1 MGAAL
6 RRLTMHWWRALTGGA
21 APVWDLP
28 ALLSAAD
35 PKAPLAERNLWL
47 VRLMEWL
54 RHPATGGEDAIAP
67 DPGRQPLPVLRL
79 RHLLNVLDR
88 NAEHRERVT
97 ALLARFWQE
106 IDIAALLADFGF
118 TPRVDLFGE
127 LAQRLRM
134 RVLPATPETTDLAE
148 LFGLMFTAPDD
159 AQWLRAIDDATLARL
174 GALAGAAWQA
184 QGTARQA
191 LPSWREPFLDAIMY
205 LASAVRASGFSGP
218 LRQRMSP
225 QLLADQPFRQLAR
238 VAELV
243 REQAEAGDSETLRK
257 EAHYLRA
264 LLDACQR
271 AAASVSEHLE
281 EYGVSVDVV
290 FQAHQLRQRARRIDE
305 LLNCV
310 VSPEPAREIAQLLAG
325 LVGAAQDRRSVR
337 ALLASH
343 YSLLAYKVAER
354 SAETGEH
361 YITRD
366 RSEYAG
372 MLRAAVVGGAVLAA
386 TTHLKFVILALGL
399 AAFWSGFW
407 AGMNYA
413 ISFVVVQ
420 MVHGTVATKQPAMT
434 APAMARKLTDEA
446 GAGASDEAV
455 ESFVDEV
462 AHLIRS
468 QAAGIFGNLMAVV
481 PMVLLAQLAWST
493 AFGRPL
499 VSHEDAEH
507 VLESITLLGPT
518 AFFAAFTG
526 VLLFASSLI
535 AGWAENWFVWHR
547 LDSALAWNPRLRAH
561 LGPAR
566 ALRISAW
573 WRANI
578 SGLAANVSLGLMLGI
593 EPVLAAFFGLSLEVR
608 HVTLST
614 GQLAAALGTE
624 GLSLLR
630 HAPFWWCV
638 AGIAA
643 TGVLNLGVSFFL
655 AFKVALRS
663 RNVPTAGRARIYSAI
678 GRRLWTQP
686 LTFLW
691 PPAPR

>member
-1 MGAAL
+1 
-6 RRLTMHWWRALTGGA
+6 
-21 APVWDLP
+21 
-28 ALLSAAD
+28 
-35 PKAPLAERNLWL
+35 
-47 VRLMEWL
+47 
-54 RHPATGGEDAIAP
+54 
-67 DPGRQPLPVLRL
+67 VLRL

-88 NAEHRERVT
+88 NAEHRQRVT
-97 ALLARFWQE
+97 TLLACFWKE
-106 IDIAALLADFGF
+106 IDTAALLADFGF

-148 LFGLMFTAPDD
+148 LFGLMFAGEDD
-159 AQWLRAIDDATLARL
+159 AQWLRAIDDTTLARL
-174 GALAGAAWQA
+174 AALTDEAWRLQA
-184 QGTARQA
+184 ENSARTPTAPA
-191 LPSWREPFLDAIMY
+191 DDSAPAPNWREPFLDAIMY

-218 LRQRMSP
+218 LRQRMSAE
-225 QLLADQPFRQLAR
+225 LMADQPFRQLAR
-238 VAELV
+238 VAEHV
-243 REQAEAGDSETLRK
+243 REHAESGDDAMLLQ
-257 EAHYLRA
+257 EAQYLRA
-264 LLDACQR
+264 LIDACQR
-271 AAASVSEHLE
+271 AAASVVDHLE

-290 FQAHQLRQRARRIDE
+290 FQAYQLRQRARRIDE
-305 LLNCV
+305 LVTCV
-310 VSPEPAREIAQLLAG
+310 LSPTPPRDITQFLAG
-325 LVGAAQDRRSVR
+325 LVVVAQERRSVR
-337 ALLASH
+337 ALLSNH

-372 MLRAAVVGGAVLAA
+372 MLRAALVGGAVLAA
-386 TTHLKFVILALGL
+386 TTHIKFIVLALGM

-413 ISFVVVQ
+413 VSFVVVQ
-420 MVHGTVATKQPAMT
+420 LVHGTVATKQPAMT

-446 GAGASDEAV
+446 GAGASEEAV
-455 ESFVDEV
+455 EAFVDEV

-468 QAAGIFGNLMAVV
+468 QAAGIFGNLLAVV
-481 PMVLLAQLAWST
+481 PAVLLVQLAFGA

-499 VSHEDAEH
+499 VSAHEAEH

-518 AFFAAFTG
+518 ALYAAFTG
-526 VLLFASSLI
+526 VLLFASSLF

-547 LDSALAWNPRLRAH
+547 LDSALAWNPRLRSR

-566 ALRISAW
+566 ARRMSVW

-578 SGLAANVSLGLMLGI
+578 SGLAANVSLGLMLGV
-593 EPVLAAFFGLSLEVR
+593 EPVLATFFGLSLEVR

-624 GLSLLR
+624 GLALLH
-630 HAPFWWCV
+630 HAAFWWCV
-638 AGIAA
+638 AGIVV
-643 TGVLNLGVSFFL
+643 TGLLNLGVSFFL

-663 RNVPTAGRARIYSAI
+663 RNVPTAGRSRIYRAI
-678 GRRLWTQP
+678 GRRLRARP
-686 LTFLW
+686 LSFVW
-691 PPAPR
+691 PPATR

>member
-1 MGAAL
+1 MGL
-6 RRLTMHWWRALTGGA
+6 RFAFFGGR
-21 APVWDLP
+21 PTVWDLP

-35 PKAPLAERNLWL
+35 PTAPLAERNLWL
-47 VRLMEWL
+47 VRLLEWM
-54 RHPATGGEDAIAP
+54 RHPAAHADTAP
-67 DPGRQPLPVLRL
+67 ADDEARRPMPVLRL

-88 NAEHRERVT
+88 NAEHRARVI

-106 IDIAALLADFGF
+106 IDSAALLADFGF

-127 LAQRLRM
+127 LAHRLRM
-134 RVLPATPETTDLAE
+134 HVLPATPETTDLAV
-148 LFGLMFTAPDD
+148 LFGLMFSGADD
-159 AQWLRAIDDATLARL
+159 AQWLREIDQATLERVAALTSEAWCAPATVQAAR
-174 GALAGAAWQA
+174 
-184 QGTARQA
+184 
-191 LPSWREPFLDAIMY
+191 PSWREPFLDAIMY

-218 LRQRMSP
+218 LRLRMSP

-243 REQAEAGDSETLRK
+243 CEKAEAGDSEALRQQSQ
-257 EAHYLRA
+257 YLRA
-264 LLDACQR
+264 LLGACER
-271 AAASVSEHLE
+271 AAASVVDHLE

-290 FQAHQLRQRARRIDE
+290 FQAHQLRQRAQRIDA

-310 VSPEPAREIAQLLAG
+310 LSSNPPHNIARLLAD
-325 LVGAAQDRRSVR
+325 LVDVAQDRRSVK
-337 ALLASH
+337 ALLEKH
-343 YSLLAYKVAER
+343 YALLAYKVAER

-366 RSEYAG
+366 RGEYAG
-372 MLRAAVVGGAVLAA
+372 MLRAALVGGAVLAA
-386 TTHLKFVILALGL
+386 TTHLKFVVMALGL

-420 MVHGTVATKQPAMT
+420 LVHGTVATKQPAMT
-434 APAMARKLTDEA
+434 APAMARKLTDQA
-446 GAGASDEAV
+446 SAGASDEDI

-468 QAAGIFGNLMAVV
+468 QAAGIFGNLIAVV
-481 PMVLLAQLAWST
+481 PLVLLVQIAWSA

-499 VSHEDAEH
+499 VAPADAEH

-518 AFFAAFTG
+518 AIFAAFTG
-526 VLLFASSLI
+526 VLLFVSSLI

-547 LDSALAWNPRLRAH
+547 LDSALAWNPTLRSR

-566 ALRISAW
+566 AERWAAW

-578 SGLAANVSLGLMLGI
+578 SGLAANLSLGLMLGI
-593 EPVLAAFFGLSLEVR
+593 EPVLATFFGLSLEVR

-624 GLSLLR
+624 GLGLLR

-638 AGIAA
+638 AGIAV

-655 AFKVALRS
+655 AFRVALRS
-663 RNVPTAGRARIYSAI
+663 RNVPTAGRSRIYAAI
-678 GRRLWTQP
+678 RRRMRTQP
-686 LTFLW
+686 LSFAW
-691 PPAPR
+691 PPATR